1 MKVRYNC
8 PQSKPGFTLIEL
20 LVVIAI
26 IAILIGLLLPA
37 VQKVREAAARTTCQ
51 NNLKQLGLALH
62 NHHSA
67 LGYFP
72 PARQPFPMVFSPLS
86 RLLPYVEQENLQR
99 LLDFTQPPLD
109 FFNTGVNPNDNSSPN
124 APTKMSIK
132 LFLCPSDAVSPK
144 VPGSNYGATNYI
156 ACVGTGLVQ
165 YGNVA
170 VGDGVF
176 TDQPRRVEHITD
188 GSSNTV
194 AFSETILGNGVT
206 STGTTPGD
214 YRRERYVL
222 PGPADPTPAQCE
234 SASGGGWSGM
244 RSAKWIDGHYGST
257 LYNHYYPPNARNW
270 DCGNGYNNKG
280 LTAARSG
287 HTGGVNVLYCDG
299 SVRFVRDNI
308 DLNVWRAIATRSGGE
323 IFNADN

>member
-1 MKVRYNC
+1 MNEQPYYVHKRVA
-8 PQSKPGFTLIEL
+8 FTLIEL

-62 NHHSA
+62 NHHA
-67 LGYFP
+67 AVGVFP

-99 LLDFTQPPLD
+99 LIDFTQPPLD
-109 FFNTGVNPNDNSSPN
+109 FFNTGTNPNDNASPN

-132 LFLCPSDAVSPK
+132 LFLCPSDAVSPR

-176 TDQPRRVEHITD
+176 TDQPRKVEHITD

-194 AFSETILGNGVT
+194 AFSETLLGNGAT
-206 STGTTPGD
+206 SSGVTPGD

-222 PGPADPTPAQCE
+222 PGPADPTPTACE
-234 SASGGGWSGM
+234 SATGGSWSGM
-244 RSAKWIDGHYGST
+244 RSARWIDGHYGNT

-270 DCGNGYNNKG
+270 DCGNGFNNKG

-287 HTGGVNVLYCDG
+287 HPGGVNVLYCDG
-299 SVRFVRDNI
+299 SVRFMRDNI
-308 DLNVWRAIATRSGGE
+308 DTSVWRALATRSGGE
-323 IFNADN
+323 VVNDN